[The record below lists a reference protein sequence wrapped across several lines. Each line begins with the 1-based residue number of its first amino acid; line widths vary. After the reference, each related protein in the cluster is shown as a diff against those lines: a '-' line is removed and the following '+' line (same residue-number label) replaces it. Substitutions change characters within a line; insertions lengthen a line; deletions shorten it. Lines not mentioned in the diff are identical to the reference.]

1 MKIHE
6 AVATKEKRT
15 GGNVNA
21 HYPTDPPEVRKR
33 IEFVLDMYPKLSYT
47 MLQVG
52 LGTGYKPLYWRPVLQ
67 EMIADGSVRQW
78 EEMRVGP
85 TGRYNVYTFIAL
97 VSPTE

>member
-6 AVATKEKRT
+6 ASAVPPKKKAGNAT
-15 GGNVNA
+15 A
-21 HYPTDPPEVRKR
+21 YYPTEPAEVRKR
-33 IEFVLDMYPKLSYT
+33 ITFVLEMYPKLSYT

-52 LGTGYKPLYWRPVLQ
+52 LGTAYKPLYWRPELQ
-67 EMIADGSVRQW
+67 AMIADGTVRQW

-97 VSPTE
+97 AQ